1 MPPTLVIG
9 DAVDFTPENRWSPKP
24 SNDFSREGTLLI
36 FDWDDTLL
44 CTGWLRSRGYILK
57 DGVPPTQE
65 ILDVCEKLAKVAWDL
80 LTTAVQLGRVM
91 IITNA
96 MGQWVERSCALFM
109 PRLLPIILG
118 LPIVSAQARYRHLS
132 TIPVVWKEKTFFD
145 ELMVRMALQSQGD
158 RFNVISIG
166 DGIPE
171 QEAMRSFSR
180 AGYYLSVDTL
190 TKSIKL
196 MDCPDPYI
204 LISQLEHVTASL
216 DSLALHSESVDL
228 KIGIMDI

>member
-9 DAVDFTPENRWSPKP
+9 DAVDFTPETRWSPKP
-24 SNDFSREGTLLI
+24 SDDFSTEGTLLI

-44 CTGWLRSRGYILK
+44 CTGWLRSRGYSLK
-57 DGVPPTQE
+57 DNMPPTQE
-65 ILDVCEKLAKVAWDL
+65 MLDACEKLAKVAWDL
-80 LTTAVQLGRVM
+80 LTSAIQLGRVI

-96 MGQWVERSCALFM
+96 MNQWVEKSCALFM
-109 PRLLPIILG
+109 PRLLPIISG
-118 LPIVSAQARYRHLS
+118 IPIISAQARYRHFSHL
-132 TIPVVWKEKTFFD
+132 PVVWKEKAFFD
-145 ELMVRMALQSQGD
+145 EVVVRIALRPHDG

-180 AGYYLSVDTL
+180 AGYYLAVDTL

-196 MDCPDPYI
+196 MDCPDPDI

-216 DSLALHSESVDL
+216 DSLALHSESFDL